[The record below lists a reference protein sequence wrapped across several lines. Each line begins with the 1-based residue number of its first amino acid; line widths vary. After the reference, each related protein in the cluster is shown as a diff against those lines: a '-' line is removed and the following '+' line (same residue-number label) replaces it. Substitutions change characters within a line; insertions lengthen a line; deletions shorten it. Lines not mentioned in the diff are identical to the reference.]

1 MKEYELKMLSA
12 GLTVDQSVWRP
23 ATVNQLE
30 DLQQGQDEVLD
41 QLTTQTIDLVPGQAM
56 FKGK

>member
-30 DLQQGQDEVLD
+30 DLQHGQDEVLD
-41 QLTTQTIDLVPGQAM
+41 QLITQT
-56 FKGK
+56 